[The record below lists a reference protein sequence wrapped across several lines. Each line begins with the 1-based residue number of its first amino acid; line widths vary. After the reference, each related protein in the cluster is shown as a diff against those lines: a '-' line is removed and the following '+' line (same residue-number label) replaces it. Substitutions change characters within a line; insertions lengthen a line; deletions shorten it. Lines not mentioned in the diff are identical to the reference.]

1 MSTPEKPVTATPI
14 QHHYDP
20 ETAICYGCG
29 PNNPHGLH
37 IETHWD
43 GEVGRCTFLPRPE
56 HTAFPGYVYG
66 GLIASLI
73 DCHSIGTAVAA
84 MYDHAGR
91 SPDDGG
97 EEITCVTGKL
107 CVSYQKPTPIGVELT
122 IEARIDEIHDKKAV
136 VSSQLIANGEVCC
149 TGDVI
154 AVRVPSRN
162 FKQG

>member
-1 MSTPEKPVTATPI
+1 MTDTDITPI
-14 QHHYDP
+14 QQHYDP

-29 PNNPHGLH
+29 PYNPHGLH
-37 IETHWD
+37 IETRWN
-43 GEVGRCTFLPRPE
+43 GEVGHCTFTPRPE

-84 MYDHAGR
+84 MYDAAGL
-91 SPDDGG
+91 SPDAD

-107 CVSYQKPTPIGVELT
+107 SVSYHKPTPMGKELT
-122 IEARIDEIHDKKAV
+122 IEARIKEIHEKKAV
-136 VSSQLIANGEVCC
+136 VTSELKAGGEVCV
-149 TGDVI
+149 TGEVV

-162 FKQG
+162 FKPAAD